1 MHPPNEEPESGKAA
15 TEVGNVQEM
24 KDCGQVD
31 TLANNEDSLAKA
43 ELPPQLPEG
52 AQRLEKGIESMDHK
66 EQKLETAKNDYGNG
80 EPVPKRDTSVIN
92 THQQNEQKSNG
103 NHKPGTDS
111 SCEKSE
117 LERGRIRMTKKLLK
131 DLCKQH
137 KLYSTP
143 CLNDTL
149 YLHYKGFDRLENL
162 EEYTGLKCLW
172 LECNGLTK
180 IENLDAQTDLRCLYL
195 QLNLIH
201 KIENLEPLQKLDSL
215 NLSNNYVKTIENLSC
230 LKVLHTLQLAHNKLQ
245 TVEDIQHL
253 QECPS
258 ISVLDLS
265 FNKLDNPDILNV
277 LETLPDLRVLNL
289 MGNGV
294 IKKITNYRRTLT
306 IRLKH
311 LTYLDDRP
319 VFPKDRACAEA
330 WAKGGREAEK
340 NERDTWESK
349 ERKKIQDS
357 IHALN
362 AIRRR
367 AREKKSQREM
377 EEAVKEGKSPSSGNT
392 TMRHDSGEAFGTLE
406 ELETKQKIENFV
418 DGSMAALE
426 ETLATAATSGAQLDS
441 PEKDNLGNTPQMAPG
456 PSLGT
461 SLTIT
466 EVMPVDKMSTP
477 GPLVTELADSA
488 QIECIK
494 LDVPEK
500 LFLDEL
506 PDLEDV
512 DVNEISPGEEIFTGK
527 ATCPPKI
534 EVISEES
541 DGRDY
546 TSEGN
551 ITTTLGN
558 TEAEGIPTTI
568 FSSIHKLP
576 QDNSKEARRPF
587 VADLLAQEVVL
598 ETNVEPAK
606 PLKTL
611 IEEITPDPGES
622 SVKPSTHEE
631 TDEPEVVGN
640 KEHQGT
646 LAQAGDLGE
655 LEDAGSCHM
664 LENHEDQEYDLD

>member
-149 YLHYKGFDRLENL
+149 YLHYK
-162 EEYTGLKCLW
+162 
-172 LECNGLTK
+172 
-180 IENLDAQTDLRCLYL
+180 A
-195 QLNLIH
+195 
-201 KIENLEPLQKLDSL
+201 
-215 NLSNNYVKTIENLSC
+215 C